1 MFTWNRPSN
10 LPLSN
15 NWGSINTE
23 AKLLATHYQQTN
35 LDWYNSRNTT
45 KLDESVNR
53 VMPQFKV
60 DGKMVFE
67 RDMEMLA
74 PGYTQTLEPRAQ
86 YLYVPYRDQSDIY
99 IYDSSLLQSDYSG
112 LFRDRTYGG
121 LDRIASA
128 NQGRPV
134 SHLAYMM
141 MLPLNV
147 LIFPLGQIYYFTESR
162 TGDDNITWENDDK
175 TGSLVWAGDTY
186 WRISERWGSAWRDS
200 VRYTSG

>member
-1 MFTWNRPSN
+1 TIN

-15 NWGSINTE
+15 QWGSINTE
-23 AKLLATHYQQTN
+23 AKLMATHYQQTN
-35 LDWYNSRNTT
+35 LDWYNNNQGNVN
-45 KLDESVNR
+45 KLDDSANR

-60 DGKMVFE
+60 DGKLVFE

-86 YLYVPYRDQSDIY
+86 YLYVPYRNQSHIY
-99 IYDSSLLQSDYSG
+99 NYDSSLLQADYSG

-128 NQGRPV
+128 NQVTTGVTSRV
-134 SHLAYMM
+134 YDDAAVERFNIS
-141 MLPLNV
+141 V
-147 LIFPLGQIYYFTESR
+147 GQIYYFTESR
-162 TGDDNITWENDDK
+162 TGDDNIKWENDDK

-186 WRISERWGSAWRDS
+186 WRISDRWGLRGGIQYD
-200 VRYTSG
+200 

>member
-1 MFTWNRPSN
+1 MLVRLIRVFTARQCTLLTPETTCLKQPVFTWNRPSICRS
-10 LPLSN
+10 LIT
-15 NWGSINTE
+15 GAASIPK

-99 IYDSSLLQSDYSG
+99 NYDSSLLQSDYSG

-128 NQGRPV
+128 NQVTTGVTSRIYDDAAVERFNISVGQLLFHGV
-134 SHLAYMM
+134 SH
-141 MLPLNV
+141 
-147 LIFPLGQIYYFTESR
+147 
-162 TGDDNITWENDDK
+162 
-175 TGSLVWAGDTY
+175 
-186 WRISERWGSAWRDS
+186 WR
-200 VRYTSG
+200 

>member
-1 MFTWNRPSN
+1 
-10 LPLSN
+10 
-15 NWGSINTE
+15 GSINTE

-86 YLYVPYRDQSDIY
+86 YLYVPYRDQSDI
-99 IYDSSLLQSDYSG
+99 
-112 LFRDRTYGG
+112 
-121 LDRIASA
+121 
-128 NQGRPV
+128 
-134 SHLAYMM
+134 
-141 MLPLNV
+141 
-147 LIFPLGQIYYFTESR
+147 
-162 TGDDNITWENDDK
+162 
-175 TGSLVWAGDTY
+175 
-186 WRISERWGSAWRDS
+186 
-200 VRYTSG
+200 

>member
-1 MFTWNRPSN
+1 MFTEPTIN

-86 YLYVPYRDQSDIY
+86 YLYVPYRHQSDIY
-99 IYDSSLLQSDYSG
+99 NYDSSLLQSDYSG
-112 LFRDRTYGG
+112 LFGTG
-121 LDRIASA
+121 LTA
-128 NQGRPV
+128 V
-134 SHLAYMM
+134 LTV
-141 MLPLNV
+141 LP
-147 LIFPLGQIYYFTESR
+147 PL
-162 TGDDNITWENDDK
+162 TGDD
-175 TGSLVWAGDTY
+175 
-186 WRISERWGSAWRDS
+186 RCHISHI
-200 VRYTSG
+200 

>member
-1 MFTWNRPSN
+1 MMLVRLIHAFTVRQCTLLTPETTCLKQPVFTEPTIN

-74 PGYTQTLEPRAQ
+74 RVIPKRWNRA
-86 YLYVPYRDQSDIY
+86 RSIC
-99 IYDSSLLQSDYSG
+99 
-112 LFRDRTYGG
+112 TC
-121 LDRIASA
+121 RIAIRATSITTT
-128 NQGRPV
+128 
-134 SHLAYMM
+134 HLCCNLTTLAC
-141 MLPLNV
+141 
-147 LIFPLGQIYYFTESR
+147 
-162 TGDDNITWENDDK
+162 
-175 TGSLVWAGDTY
+175 
-186 WRISERWGSAWRDS
+186 
-200 VRYTSG
+200 SGPDLRRS

>member
-1 MFTWNRPSN
+1 MPEATRVHLEPTIN

-15 NWGSINTE
+15 TRSSINTE
-23 AKLLATHYQQTN
+23 AKLMATHYQQTN
-35 LDWYNSRNTT
+35 LDWYNSNPQNN
-45 KLDESVNR
+45 KLADSVNR

-99 IYDSSLLQSDYSG
+99 NYDSSLLQSDYSG

-128 NQGRPV
+128 NESRPA
-134 SHLAYMM
+134 SQLAYMM
-141 MLPLNV
+141 MQPLNV
-147 LIFPLGQIYYFTESR
+147 LIFPLVKSTISR
-162 TGDDNITWENDDK
+162 
-175 TGSLVWAGDTY
+175 SLALAMT
-186 WRISERWGSAWRDS
+186 
-200 VRYTSG
+200 T

>member
-1 MFTWNRPSN
+1 HFVNTRDDMPEATRVHLEPTIN

-74 PGYTQTLEPRAQ
+74 PGYTQTLDPRAQ
-86 YLYVPYRDQSDIY
+86 DLYVPYRDQSDIY
-99 IYDSSLLQSDYSG
+99 NY
-112 LFRDRTYGG
+112 
-121 LDRIASA
+121 
-128 NQGRPV
+128 
-134 SHLAYMM
+134 
-141 MLPLNV
+141 
-147 LIFPLGQIYYFTESR
+147 
-162 TGDDNITWENDDK
+162 
-175 TGSLVWAGDTY
+175 
-186 WRISERWGSAWRDS
+186 
-200 VRYTSG
+200 

>member
-1 MFTWNRPSN
+1 AVHFVNTRDDMPEATRVHLEPTIN

-67 RDMEMLA
+67 RDMEML
-74 PGYTQTLEPRAQ
+74 
-86 YLYVPYRDQSDIY
+86 
-99 IYDSSLLQSDYSG
+99 
-112 LFRDRTYGG
+112 
-121 LDRIASA
+121 
-128 NQGRPV
+128 
-134 SHLAYMM
+134 
-141 MLPLNV
+141 
-147 LIFPLGQIYYFTESR
+147 
-162 TGDDNITWENDDK
+162 
-175 TGSLVWAGDTY
+175 
-186 WRISERWGSAWRDS
+186 
-200 VRYTSG
+200 

>member
-1 MFTWNRPSN
+1 MFTEPTIN

-99 IYDSSLLQSDYSG
+99 NYDSSLLQSDYSG

-128 NQGRPV
+128 NRWRPV

-147 LIFPLGQIYYFTESR
+147 LIFPLVKSTILR
-162 TGDDNITWENDDK
+162 
-175 TGSLVWAGDTY
+175 SLALAMT
-186 WRISERWGSAWRDS
+186 
-200 VRYTSG
+200 T